1 MAEETQQQPE
11 TGQQLTD
18 LELAQLA
25 QYLSA
30 SGAAPVPD
38 EKYNTHV
45 FLHRVATADD
55 TTKVGN
61 LSDVEVGK
69 PEYAA
74 RALKQMAL
82 VASDIIDND
91 ELSKFFLKESEI
103 LTATS
108 LSKEGFLVRQAT
120 TTTRQIADVTKKP
133 KAENKSWF
141 KKKDNTAGGETN
153 NEV

>member
-1 MAEETQQQPE
+1 MSEEEKQETQM
-11 TGQQLTD
+11 TD
-18 LELAQLA
+18 IEMAQLA
-25 QYLSA
+25 QYLSQ

-38 EKYNTHV
+38 EKYNVHI

-61 LSDVEVGK
+61 LTDVEVGK
-69 PEYAA
+69 PEYPN

-82 VASDIIDND
+82 ISSDIIDNE

-108 LSKEGFLVRQAT
+108 LSKEGFLVKQAT

-133 KAENKSWF
+133 KVENKSWF
-141 KKKDNTAGGETN
+141 KKKDSNDGGEQPQS
-153 NEV
+153 

>member
-1 MAEETQQQPE
+1 MSEEEKPE
-11 TGQQLTD
+11 TTQMTD
-18 LELAQLA
+18 IEMAQLA
-25 QYLSA
+25 QYLSQ

-38 EKYNTHV
+38 EKYNVHI

-61 LSDVEVGK
+61 LKEEEVGK
-69 PEYAA
+69 PEYPN
-74 RALKQMAL
+74 RALKEMAL

-108 LSKEGFLVRQAT
+108 LSKDGFLVKQAT

-133 KAENKSWF
+133 RTENKSWF
-141 KKKDNTAGGETN
+141 KKKDSNDGGEQPQS
-153 NEV
+153 